1 MGEYGTVVDG
11 KEEKRVSLW
20 GARVKR
26 RRRKGNGGWVSRRRR
41 KGNDGSPA
49 RRREIGRRTKEGWPG
64 SGEIKMRREKGEFF
78 GNGRLIEK
86 EIEERG

>member
-1 MGEYGTVVDG
+1 MGENGTVVDG

-26 RRRKGNGGWVSRRRR
+26 RRRKGNGGW
-41 KGNDGSPA
+41 
-49 RRREIGRRTKEGWPG
+49 PG

-78 GNGRLIEK
+78 GNGRLIGK